1 MPNSDGIFEFKS
13 VCGAILG
20 CLCGYFNQGVRMIL
34 KDRGVFDINRIPATI
49 PVRNNL
55 IEEIV
60 NKIRLSEVY
69 RLFISG
75 VTGNGK
81 TSSVKRALEILGN
94 EIIPVYINCSETN
107 SYTSISKHILEIV
120 KDKPFSEKGKN
131 RDELADELKRM
142 L

>member
-1 MPNSDGIFEFKS
+1 
-13 VCGAILG
+13 
-20 CLCGYFNQGVRMIL
+20 MIL